1 MHTILRRIGHAGFL
15 PFGLRNRIV
24 RRFVNSRDKQ
34 SRPFTAP
41 FNGFT
46 YRGDLND
53 SIDWHVYFF
62 KEYESGYIRFLEK
75 LAQQF
80 TDTVFWDIGANVGHH
95 TLFMARSCAKIYAFE
110 PNPVTYEKLQQK
122 ITDNKLSNVET
133 FTFGLGNANE
143 TLSFYVPTVNNSGT
157 ASFEDRTGWG
167 HQKITAQVCIGDEVA
182 EELRLQKLDLVKI
195 DVEGFEKDVF
205 EGLQET
211 MKKFRPMIFF
221 ELESNTM
228 KKVGS
233 EQGLFSLFPDNY
245 RFVKITG
252 VESRKTSVKPFT
264 FAEDAANVLA
274 FPAEKE
280 KLIYV

>member
-1 MHTILRRIGHAGFL
+1 MHSILRRIGHAGFL
-15 PFGLRNRIV
+15 PFGLRNRII

-34 SRPFTAP
+34 SRPFTAS

-62 KEYESGYIRFLEK
+62 KEYESGYIRFLQK

-122 ITDNKLSNVET
+122 IADNKLANVET

-143 TLSFYVPTVNNSGT
+143 TLSFYVPTLNNSGT
-157 ASFEDRTGWG
+157 ASFEDRTDWG
-167 HQKITAQVCIGDEVA
+167 HQKITAQVRKGDEVA
-182 EELRLQKLDLVKI
+182 EELRLQKLDLIKI
-195 DVEGFEKDVF
+195 DVEGFEKNVF

-211 MKKFRPMIFF
+211 MKKFRPMVFF
-221 ELESNTM
+221 ELENNTM

-233 EQGLFSLFPDNY
+233 EQGLFSLFPDDY

-252 VESRKTSVKPFT
+252 VESRKTSARPFT

>member
-1 MHTILRRIGHAGFL
+1 MYSILRRIGHTGFL

-24 RRFVNSRDKQ
+24 RRFVNIGNKQ

-41 FNGFT
+41 FNGYT

-62 KEYESGYIRFLEK
+62 REYETGYIRFLEK
-75 LAQQF
+75 LAKQF
-80 TDTVFWDIGANVGHH
+80 TNTVFWDIGANVGHH
-95 TLFMARSCAKIYAFE
+95 TLFLARSCAQIHAFE

-122 ITDNKLSNVET
+122 ISDNNLQNVHT
-133 FTFGLGNANE
+133 YTFGLGNTNE

-157 ASFEDRTGWG
+157 ASFEDRSGWG
-167 HQKITAQVCIGDEVA
+167 HQKITAQVRIGDEVA
-182 EELRLQKLDLVKI
+182 TELRLEQLDLVKI

-205 EGLQET
+205 EGLRET
-211 MKKFRPMIFF
+211 MNKFRPMIFF
-221 ELESNTM
+221 ELENNTM

-233 EQGLFSLFPDNY
+233 EQGLFSLFPENY
-245 RFVKITG
+245 RFVKIAG
-252 VESRKTSVKPFT
+252 VESRKTTVKPFT

>member
-1 MHTILRRIGHAGFL
+1 MHTTLRRIGHAGFL
-15 PFGLRNRIV
+15 PFGLRNRII

-133 FTFGLGNANE
+133 FTFGLGNVNE

-167 HQKITAQVCIGDEVA
+167 HQKITAQVRIGDEVA